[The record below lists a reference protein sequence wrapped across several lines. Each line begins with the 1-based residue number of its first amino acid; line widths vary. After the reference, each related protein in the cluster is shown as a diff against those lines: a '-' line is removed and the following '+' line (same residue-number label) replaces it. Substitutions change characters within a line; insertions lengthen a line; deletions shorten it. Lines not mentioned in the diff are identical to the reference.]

1 MANLHNMINFTER
14 ISQLQL
20 LSDNYEIVRK
30 FINTI
35 HESVIIIDRE
45 GKIIDWNIIS
55 EEYIGIT
62 KQKAIG
68 SEFLDIFKNI
78 SRSIER
84 HTDIIED
91 IEDHI
96 RNFTAKKNHVKEKY
110 YNLPYRKSDGE
121 LIFVRTLLMEIVLSG
136 KSSLLILSREVEN
149 KPKTNGKSAEINK
162 LLNQIFDNEA
172 IGIAICNADGKFI
185 NANNK
190 LLSMLEYNLDE
201 ITCLS
206 TFDISH
212 KDEIE
217 NDSAILNKAIQKRLK
232 KFTLEKRLYKKNQ
245 EVIWVK
251 INSIL
256 NWTPKNELESVVCF
270 VEDITLSR
278 KVEEALKESE
288 KKYRFIAE
296 KASDIIYSISLDS
309 SITFYNRVV
318 EQIFDISVEEL
329 QRHKYDHFMSMA
341 DKNYAN
347 ELHQERLKGLKS
359 PIFRHK
365 FITPSGKVVYLE
377 FSVAPLFDDNNKVIG
392 SLGIARDVTGKVI
405 AEQELKQKNIE
416 LENLVKTKDKFL
428 SVIAHDLK
436 SPFNTLIGF
445 SNVLLDNYNLLND
458 SDKQKYIQ
466 IINSSANSGYDLLKN
481 LLDWSRSQSNQIKYM
496 PRQVEIG
503 SLINNSI
510 QSLKHSAAI
519 KDIELV
525 FDETKEFSIETDE
538 MMFNTVFRNLLT
550 NAIKFSNINSQII
563 TSIEETKKSFVIHV
577 SDFGIGLNED
587 EQLTLFKDAN
597 VVSKEGTSHEPGTG
611 LGLLICKEFLTIM
624 GGTIYVDSEFGKGST
639 FSFTL
644 PK

>member
-1 MANLHNMINFTER
+1 MINFTER

-20 LSDNYEIVRK
+20 LSENYEIVRK

-35 HESVIIIDRE
+35 HESVIILDNE
-45 GKIIDWNIIS
+45 GKITDWNIVS
-55 EEYIGIT
+55 EKFIGIT

-68 SEFLDIFKNI
+68 SDFLEVLKNI
-78 SRSIER
+78 SHSIKR
-84 HTDIIED
+84 HTDIKKD
-91 IEDHI
+91 IEDYI
-96 RNFTAKKNHVKEKY
+96 RKFTAEKDHLAKKYFNF
-110 YNLPYRKSDGE
+110 PYRKPDGE
-121 LIFVRTLLMEIVLSG
+121 LIFVRTLFMEIVFSG
-136 KSSLLILSREVEN
+136 KSFLLILSRVIEN
-149 KPKTNGKSAEINK
+149 KPKTNGKTAQINK

-172 IGIAICNADGKFI
+172 VGIAICSADGKFI

-201 ITCLS
+201 ITSLS
-206 TFDISH
+206 TYDISY
-212 KDEIE
+212 KDELE
-217 NDSAILNKAIQKRLK
+217 NDSAILSEATQKGLK
-232 KFTLEKRLYKKNQ
+232 KYTIEKRLIKKNK
-245 EVIWVK
+245 EIIWVK

-256 NWTPKNELESVVCF
+256 NWTPENELESVVCF
-270 VEDITLSR
+270 IEDITLSR

-309 SITFYNRVV
+309 RITFYNRVV

-329 QRHKYDHFMSMA
+329 QRHNYDHFMSMA
-341 DKNYAN
+341 DKDYAN
-347 ELHQERLKGLKS
+347 ELHQERLKGVKS

-416 LENLVKTKDKFL
+416 LENIVKTKDKFL

-458 SDKQKYIQ
+458 TDKQKYIQ

-481 LLDWSRSQSNQIKYM
+481 LLDWSRSQSNQLKFM
-496 PRQVEIG
+496 PRKIKIG
-503 SLINNSI
+503 NLINNSI
-510 QSLKHSAAI
+510 QNLKHSAAI

-525 FDETKEFSIETDE
+525 FSETKEFYVETDE

-550 NAIKFSNINSQII
+550 NAIKFSNVNSQII
-563 TSIEETKKSFVIHV
+563 TSIEENKKSFIIHV
-577 SDFGIGLNED
+577 RDFGIGLKED
-587 EQLTLFKDAN
+587 EQISLFKNAS

-611 LGLLICKEFLTIM
+611 LGLLICKEFLTVM
-624 GGTIYVDSEFGKGST
+624 GGTIYVNSNFGQGST

-644 PK
+644 PKNS

>member
-1 MANLHNMINFTER
+1 MINFTER

-20 LSDNYEIVRK
+20 LSENYEMLKK

-35 HESVIIIDRE
+35 HESIIIIDIE
-45 GKIIDWNIIS
+45 GKITDWNIIS
-55 EEYIGIT
+55 EDFLGIT

-78 SRSIER
+78 SHSIER
-84 HTDIIED
+84 HTDIIMD

-96 RNFTAKKNHVKEKY
+96 RNFTAKKNHVEEKY
-110 YNLPYRKSDGE
+110 FNLPYRKPDGE
-121 LIFVRTLLMEIVLSG
+121 LIFVRTLLLEIVLSG
-136 KSSLLILSREVEN
+136 KSSLLILSKEVEN

-172 IGIAICNADGKFI
+172 IGIAICNPNGKFI

-206 TFDISH
+206 TYDISH
-212 KDEIE
+212 NDEIE
-217 NDSAILNKAIQKRLK
+217 NDSVILNKAIQTRLK

-256 NWTPKNELESVVCF
+256 NWTPKNELESFVCF
-270 VEDITLSR
+270 IEDITLSR

-341 DKNYAN
+341 DRDYAN

-365 FITPSGKVVYLE
+365 FITPSGKTVYLE

-481 LLDWSRSQSNQIKYM
+481 LLDWSRSQSNQIKFM
-496 PRQVEIG
+496 PRRVEIG
-503 SLINNSI
+503 NLINNSI

-525 FDETKEFSIETDE
+525 FDETKEFFIETDE
-538 MMFNTVFRNLLT
+538 MIFNTVIRNLLT

-563 TSIEETKKSFVIHV
+563 TSIEEVKKSVIIHV
-577 SDFGIGLNED
+577 RDFGIGLNEN
-587 EQLTLFKDAN
+587 EQLTLFKSAS

-624 GGTIYVDSEFGKGST
+624 GGTINVYSELGKGST

-644 PK
+644 PKQNG